1 MTDLQ
6 LFYISELTMA
16 ETTRQTSIS
25 GYFTTKSPRS
35 CSIVTLPV
43 HNDVEDIED
52 TTEHE
57 IEEVEGSSEAC
68 DGENYDVGDRDREI
82 GNDKEL
88 TDMAESDDGNLEDL
102 TSDADESPNH
112 DHCDN
117 NSAVGDNGAKNG
129 NKSSNSCHADCCNLD
144 KDEPYQPR
152 LDSNK
157 TKRQQGQNQR
167 PFQSSWF
174 IKYKWLT

>member
-1 MTDLQ
+1 
-6 LFYISELTMA
+6 MA
-16 ETTRQTSIS
+16 KTTRQTSIS

-68 DGENYDVGDRDREI
+68 DEKNYDLLLVGDRDREI
-82 GNDKEL
+82 GDDKEL

-102 TSDADESPNH
+102 TSDADESPNQ

-117 NSAVGDNGAKNG
+117 NSAVCDNGAKNG
-129 NKSSNSCHADCCNLD
+129 NKSNSCHADCCNLD
-144 KDEPYQPR
+144 KDESYQPR
-152 LDSNK
+152 LDS
-157 TKRQQGQNQR
+157 
-167 PFQSSWF
+167 
-174 IKYKWLT
+174 WLTYCCTKMLPIALFVEKLNILEC